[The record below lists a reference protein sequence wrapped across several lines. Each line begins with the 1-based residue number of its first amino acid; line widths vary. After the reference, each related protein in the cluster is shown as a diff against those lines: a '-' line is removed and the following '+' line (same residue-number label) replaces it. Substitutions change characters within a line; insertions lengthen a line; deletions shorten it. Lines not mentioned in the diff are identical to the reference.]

1 MARGIL
7 SPLSILDETAFA
19 GVRVASPWLGVV
31 WPALLPLRFL
41 QVHFARDLFRLGAQ
55 AEHYADALGGL
66 ALSSFAAL
74 VVSIW
79 GRSVFVRAV
88 RLGLQSGGRVGREAL
103 KIPLH
108 EIGNTLYTGLLCEV
122 LFFLTVWLFVPIPIL
137 LLLSGLAF
145 ATAHRCERPG
155 LFRPLREMV
164 GLLANAKVG
173 VALLFTFLIAF
184 LVTFINLYFA
194 FRAGL
199 WLSGAVLGGDL
210 ARWEHILRPGFLG
223 VIPAEPLTF
232 FVLVA
237 GTMLIL
243 EPFWLAALA
252 VYDHRSTL
260 RETGE
265 DLRLRFR
272 QLTRTT

>member
-7 SPLSILDETAFA
+7 SPLSILDEAAFA
-19 GVRVASPWLGVV
+19 GARVASPWLGVV

-66 ALSSFAAL
+66 AMSTFAAL

-79 GRSVFVRAV
+79 GRAVFVRAL

-103 KIPLH
+103 RVPLH
-108 EIGNTLYTGLLCEV
+108 EMANTIYTGLLCEV
-122 LFFLTVWLFVPIPIL
+122 LFFLTVWLFVPIPFL
-137 LLLSGLAF
+137 PLLSGLAF
-145 ATAHRCERPG
+145 ATAHRSERPG
-155 LFRPLREMV
+155 LFRPLWELV
-164 GLLANAKVG
+164 KLLANVKVV
-173 VALLFTFLIAF
+173 VALLFTFTVALLI
-184 LVTFINLYFA
+184 TFVNLYFA
-194 FRAGL
+194 FRGGL
-199 WLSGAVLGGDL
+199 WLAGAVLGGDL
-210 ARWEHILRPGFLG
+210 ARWEHILRPGLLG
-223 VIPAEPLTF
+223 VFPAEPLTL
-232 FVLVA
+232 LVIAA
-237 GTMLIL
+237 GTLLLL
-243 EPFWLAALA
+243 EPFWLAALT

-272 QLTRTT
+272 QLTRTP